1 MGFHNQERM
10 ERERVPF
17 STLTAF
23 ASLVLLSSDWLVLT
37 LNSRS
42 QERRKI
48 DRGVGSDF
56 HLLHSQMGFEGW

>member
-1 MGFHNQERM
+1 MGFHNHEGM

-42 QERRKI
+42 QEKRKI
-48 DRGVGSDF
+48 DREVGSGF
-56 HLLHSQMGFEGW
+56 HLLHSQMGSEGW